1 MGIPGNFKGVAALI
15 LLICR
20 VVSALFLIG
29 AGTYF
34 FLNIDYFE
42 DLEPQLS
49 GEMARLNE
57 LREDHAQEINA
68 TQQEISQKL
77 MERSKFRREYEELEE
92 KITELKEEQS
102 FLVPKYKQVEE
113 KFKQVEKEAGDV
125 EKEIALLQEE
135 VEKESSKQ
143 EPYSLRIAD
152 LENQLEQS
160 RAQVSS
166 VKEELE
172 IMEGN
177 FSKISNVRKIAQK
190 SFLSSKELL
199 LAEIVKPNHLFY
211 DDKIEITVENI
222 APSNT
227 GFFIKKGRE
236 SGFREDQLFVASEQE
251 DFDDQI
257 FRLRCKFA
265 EDKLSY
271 FEFDETT
278 DILSGL
284 QLFEGLNLSLI
295 RTGDFLIERDSA
307 QLVKD

>member
-1 MGIPGNFKGVAALI
+1 MGTLGNFKGVASLI

-20 VVSALFLIG
+20 VVSALSLIG

-34 FLNIDYFE
+34 FLNMNYFE
-42 DLEPQLS
+42 DLQPRLS
-49 GEMARLNE
+49 GEMARFHE

-77 MERSKFRREYEELEE
+77 MERSKFRREYEEVEE
-92 KITELKEEQS
+92 KIAELNEEKG
-102 FLVPKYKQVEE
+102 FLVPKYKQAEE
-113 KFKQVEKEAGDV
+113 KFKQVEKEASDV
-125 EKEIALLQEE
+125 DKGIALLQEE
-135 VEKESSKQ
+135 VEKESRKQ
-143 EPYSLRIAD
+143 EPYSVRISD

-160 RAQVSS
+160 HAQVSS
-166 VKEELE
+166 VKEELG
-172 IMEGN
+172 ILEGN
-177 FSKISNVRKIAQK
+177 FSKMSNVRKIARK

-222 APSNT
+222 APSNN
-227 GFFIKKGRE
+227 GFFIKQGKE
-236 SGFREDQLFVASEQE
+236 SGLREDQLFIASEQD

-271 FEFDETT
+271 FEFDEST

-284 QLFEGLNLSLI
+284 QLFVGLNLSLI
-295 RTGDFLIERDSA
+295 RTGDFLIEIDSA
-307 QLVKD
+307 QLEKD

>member
-1 MGIPGNFKGVAALI
+1 MI

-20 VVSALFLIG
+20 VFSGLLLIG

-34 FLNIDYFE
+34 CLNLSYFE
-42 DLEPQLS
+42 DLQPQLS
-49 GEMARLNE
+49 GEIARLQE
-57 LREDHAQEINA
+57 LQENYAQEINA
-68 TQQEISQKL
+68 TQREISQKL
-77 MERSKFRREYEELEE
+77 MERSKSKREYEELEE
-92 KITELKEEQS
+92 KITGIKEEKG
-102 FLVPKYKQVEE
+102 FLVPKLQQVEG

-125 EKEIALLQEE
+125 EKAIDLLKEE
-135 VEKESSKQ
+135 VEKEKIKQ
-143 EPYSLRIAD
+143 EPYSARISD

-160 RAQVSS
+160 RAEFSS
-166 VKEELE
+166 VKQELE
-172 IMEGN
+172 IMEDN
-177 FSKISNVRKIAQK
+177 FSKVSNVRQIAHK

-211 DDKIEITVENI
+211 DDKKEITVENI

-236 SGFREDQLFVASEQE
+236 SGFRANQLFIASERE

-271 FEFDETT
+271 FEFDEKI
-278 DILSGL
+278 DSLSDL
-284 QLFEGLNLSLI
+284 QLMEGLNLSLI
-295 RTGDFLIERDSA
+295 RTGDFPIQEDSD
-307 QLVKD
+307 QLEKD